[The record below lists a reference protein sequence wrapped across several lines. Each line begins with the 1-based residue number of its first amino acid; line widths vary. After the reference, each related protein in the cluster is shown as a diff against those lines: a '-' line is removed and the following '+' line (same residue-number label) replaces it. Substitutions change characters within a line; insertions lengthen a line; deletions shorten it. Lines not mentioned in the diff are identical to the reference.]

1 MYLCSAV
8 ILMLVIWS
16 CQSQMDA
23 PPTAPDSRTF
33 QARIHAP
40 NGEPVAFASVILLRR
55 GSFTLEARTTSDAK
69 GRFSVEVDPG
79 KAPWWLLT
87 RDAHETYLDTSF
99 LFTPSSSTHV
109 LSPAPRPPPLEPS
122 GLEAPDG
129 PGEKKVADGDLRG
142 DVDGSG
148 EVNHW
153 DMMLL
158 LYHLVGWPAL
168 GSSYDF
174 DLADINSDGATDW
187 TDLAL
192 LGAWIH
198 TNPKPVNTYRIG
210 EPMSTDSTNERRMQA
225 SLSPDPSGT
234 TFTADGETWH
244 QFRLSVITALGH
256 QGRYSDR
263 VNVKI
268 DAPSILKVYLWASI
282 IYGCGDDLDEHEF
295 YNLQS
300 VSFLA
305 CREGSANIIL
315 EDEDGN
321 ELNRYAVKVEARN
334 QRNAETSFNIELVF
348 VPRSSYTEHQKDL
361 FRQAAARWE
370 RVITADIP
378 DEDYYTYY
386 PLDTRDFTGEWD
398 TWWTND
404 MRPYFGD
411 IRVDDVV
418 DDVRVF
424 VAGPVR
430 DDSFWGRGGA
440 IRFRASLL
448 QNHHPILSTIHLSR
462 DLMDENDNKVYRVM
476 LHEIGHTLG
485 FTDWIF
491 EKLSLLHNPS
501 EDHPAHLPAPD
512 SYFSGSKAVT
522 AFNLSGGSRY
532 RGNKVPLENDPDRG
546 SSRDSHWRES
556 VMDGELMT
564 SESDVEHPLSSITI
578 QAMADMGYTVDVS
591 EAESYNVPL
600 VAAKV
605 TAAAR
610 ERPFC
615 QVIRPP
621 QGL

>member
-1 MYLCSAV
+1 M
-8 ILMLVIWS
+8 
-16 CQSQMDA
+16 
-23 PPTAPDSRTF
+23 
-33 QARIHAP
+33 
-40 NGEPVAFASVILLRR
+40 
-55 GSFTLEARTTSDAK
+55 
-69 GRFSVEVDPG
+69 
-79 KAPWWLLT
+79 
-87 RDAHETYLDTSF
+87 
-99 LFTPSSSTHV
+99 
-109 LSPAPRPPPLEPS
+109 EPS

-225 SLSPDPSGT
+225 NLSPDPSDT
-234 TFTADGETWH
+234 IFTADGETWH

-268 DAPSILKVYLWASI
+268 DAPSILKVYLWPST
-282 IYGCGDDLDEHEF
+282 IYGCGDDLDEYET

-321 ELNRYAVKVEARN
+321 ELNRYVVEIEARPVTSE
-334 QRNAETSFNIELVF
+334 RDAATSFNIELVF
-348 VPRSSYTEHQKDL
+348 VPQSSYTEHQKDL
-361 FRQAAARWE
+361 LRQAAARWE
-370 RVITADIP
+370 RVITGDIP
-378 DEDYYTYY
+378 DETYY
-386 PLDTRDFTGEWD
+386 SYAPLDTRDFTGEWD
-398 TWWTND
+398 TFWRDNY
-404 MRPYFGD
+404 RPYFGD

-418 DDVRVF
+418 DDVRIF
-424 VAGPVR
+424 VAGPSR
-430 DDSFWGRGGA
+430 TDDFWGRGGPF
-440 IRFRASLL
+440 RFRSSSY
-448 QNHHPILSTIHLSR
+448 HPILSTIRLSR
-462 DLMDENDNKVYRVM
+462 NLMDENDNTVYKVV
-476 LHEIGHTLG
+476 LHEIGHALG
-485 FTDWIF
+485 FLGWMF
-491 EKLSLLHNPS
+491 ENFDLLHNPS
-501 EDHPAHLPAPD
+501 KDHPAHLPAPD
-512 SYFSGSKAVT
+512 SYFSGIKAVA
-522 AFNLSGGSRY
+522 AFNRAGGSRY
-532 RGNKVPLENDPDRG
+532 RGNRVPLENDPDRG
-546 SSRDSHWRES
+546 SGRDSHWRES
-556 VMDGELMT
+556 VMDGEFMT
-564 SESDVEHPLSSITI
+564 SQFDANQSMSAITI
-578 QAMADMGYTVDVS
+578 QAMADMGYEVDVN
-591 EAESYNVPL
+591 EAESYSVPL

-605 TAAAR
+605 TAAR

>member
-1 MYLCSAV
+1 MHQLIAV
-8 ILMLVIWS
+8 ILLIS
-16 CQSQMDA
+16 LTACEKKSD
-23 PPTAPDSRTF
+23 PPTSIDRAAYEGRLLTP
-33 QARIHAP
+33 A
-40 NGEPVAFASVILLRR
+40 GEPLALAAVVLLRS
-55 GSFTLEARTTSDAK
+55 GSFELAAQTTSDAK
-69 GRFSVEVDPG
+69 GDFRVELDPE
-79 KAPWWLLT
+79 PYWLVAF
-87 RDAHETYLDTSF
+87 DAARTYLDTSF
-99 LFTPSSSTHV
+99 TLFERVPT
-109 LSPAPRPPPLEPS
+109 LSPVGRPP
-122 GLEAPDG
+122 AAAA
-129 PGEKKVADGDLRG
+129 KIVAEDDILG
-142 DVDGSG
+142 DVNGSG
-148 EVNHW
+148 EVDYW
-153 DMMLL
+153 DLMLMIH
-158 LYHLVGWPAL
+158 HLVNWPAL
-168 GSSYDF
+168 SGTYDF
-174 DLADINSDGATDW
+174 TMGDINQDGEIDW

-192 LGAWIH
+192 LGDFLYGY
-198 TNPKPVNTYRIG
+198 PKPPNTYKIG
-210 EPMSTDSTNERRMQA
+210 ESTNEHRMQA
-225 SLSPDPSGT
+225 NLSPYPSDT
-234 TFTADGETWH
+234 IFTADGETWH
-244 QFRLSVITALGH
+244 QFRLSVVTALGH

-268 DAPSILKVYLWASI
+268 DAPSILKVYLWAST
-282 IYGCGDDLDEHEF
+282 IYGCDDDLDEHET

-378 DEDYYTYY
+378 DEDYYTYS

-430 DDSFWGRGGA
+430 DDSFLGRGGA

-448 QNHHPILSTIHLSR
+448 QNHHPILSTIYLSR

-485 FTDWIF
+485 FADWMF

-501 EDHPAHLPAPD
+501 EDHPTYLSPPD

-522 AFNLSGGSRY
+522 AFNLSGGNRY
-532 RGNKVPLENDPDRG
+532 RGNKVPLENNPDY
-546 SSRDSHWRES
+546 SRDSHWRES
-556 VMDGELMT
+556 VMDGEIMT
-564 SESDVEHPLSSITI
+564 SVLDVVAPMSAITI

-605 TAAAR
+605 TAAR